1 MSCQSAISES
11 TRRINLLLTSHGT
24 TTEMYLL
31 DHFYATAQPLVLA
44 QVLLVPCLE
53 FFDHCCGT
61 EFLAGWAEYHP
72 RSGNLLVLCATS
84 TDASNGSV
92 RNELLRVS

>member
-1 MSCQSAISES
+1 MSCQSAISVS
-11 TRRINLLLTSHGT
+11 TRPISLLMPHGT
-24 TTEMYLL
+24 KSRRKMYLL

-53 FFDHCCGT
+53 LFDHCCGT
-61 EFLAGWAEYHP
+61 ELLAGWAKYHP

-84 TDASNGSV
+84 TDASNS
-92 RNELLRVS
+92 RV